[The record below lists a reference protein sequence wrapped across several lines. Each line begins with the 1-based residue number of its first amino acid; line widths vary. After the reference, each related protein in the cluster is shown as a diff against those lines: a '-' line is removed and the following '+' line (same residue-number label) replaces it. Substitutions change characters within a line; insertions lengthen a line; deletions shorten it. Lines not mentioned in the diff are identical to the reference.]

1 MLEGERWKNSRRF
14 MLKTFRN
21 LGNASVPLPFLSSVL
36 CGKIVFPGMG
46 KAGIQDRILHEAEL
60 LTDTLRKSNGE
71 AYDPFSALSASVA
84 NVICTLCWNKRYE
97 ADDVV
102 FRHILARLHSTSAY
116 LVQAGPLLAYPSLRF
131 VPGKFKR
138 GWGQFMQAIDD
149 IRAYLKVITEEHLKE
164 YKDDEPQSFIEA
176 FIKQQKLVGTKGE
189 DNVFQGW
196 ADENVPADMTGN
208 HQVSLIVSV
217 FRPRF
222 ADQPTGSFR
231 CRY

>member
-21 LGNASVPLPFLSSVL
+21 L
-36 CGKIVFPGMG
+36 GMG

-116 LVQAGPLLAYPSLRF
+116 LVQAGPLLAYPSTTQPFLSENDHRF
-131 VPGKFKR
+131 FLHKHVVFRRLK
-138 GWGQFMQAIDD
+138 
-149 IRAYLKVITEEHLKE
+149 IRAGKVQTWMGSIYASHRRYPSL
-164 YKDDEPQSFIEA
+164 PQS
-176 FIKQQKLVGTKGE
+176 
-189 DNVFQGW
+189 
-196 ADENVPADMTGN
+196 
-208 HQVSLIVSV
+208 HH
-217 FRPRF
+217 
-222 ADQPTGSFR
+222 
-231 CRY
+231 